1 MKTNILEK
9 IEELEK
15 TRKDFWNIPHESANF
30 INMLIKTKNM
40 KNVLEI
46 GTSNGYSAI
55 WICDALSNT
64 GGHLVSLEFWQK
76 RIDLAEENLKYC
88 NLFDFI
94 TIKLGSALDNI
105 KNLNPSDF
113 NLNENTSLEF
123 DMVFIDANKKE
134 YIKYFELVHPLVK
147 KGGIILADNVTSHQA
162 STKEYVDAITH
173 HLDYQTQLLPFDGGL
188 LMSVKVV

>member
-1 MKTNILEK
+1 MKTCILEK
-9 IEELEK
+9 ISELEK

-55 WICDALSNT
+55 WICDALAIT

-88 NLFDFI
+88 DLFDFI
-94 TIKLGSALDNI
+94 TIKLGSALDSI
-105 KNLNPSDF
+105 RHLTPADF
-113 NLNENTSLEF
+113 KKEESIEL

-134 YIKYFELVHPLVK
+134 YIKYFELVHPLIK
-147 KGGIILADNVTSHQA
+147 KGGIILADNVTSHQE

-173 HLDYQTQLLPFDGGL
+173 HSDYQTQLLPFDGGL
-188 LMSVKVV
+188 LMSVKVI